1 MVTSKING
9 ILTIKGANGWVF
21 DGLPAY
27 LSADQSSLTRGGK
40 VIVTAPAELAAMIA
54 EEAAD
59 KAAKVAAPV
68 GRPHLKGASYFRR
81 DGRFVLGHND

>member
-1 MVTSKING
+1 MVIRKING

-27 LSADQSSLTRGGK
+27 LSFDQSSLTRDRK

-54 EEAAD
+54 EDSAE

-68 GRPHLKGASYFRR
+68 GRAHLKGASYFRR
-81 DGRFVLGHND
+81 DGRFVLGYND